1 MRNTRREHMFSALP
15 STTDIRRLQQHVG
28 FVPQGDMRGDL
39 PPSILQPKGK
49 DYVMTLSSGIVI
61 LAGGCRSH
69 CERPILPIP
78 LQHRNQQGI
87 QRTLIH
93 LESIGQQRMKGT
105 RNA

>member
-1 MRNTRREHMFSALP
+1 
-15 STTDIRRLQQHVG
+15 
-28 FVPQGDMRGDL
+28 
-39 PPSILQPKGK
+39 
-49 DYVMTLSSGIVI
+49 MTLSSGIVI